1 MFTLVYYRSA
11 AASLFTLIRSSTYN
25 TEPGNAFSQ
34 FFSAFFYISL
44 HFSVFYIYNL
54 GQFDG
59 AYHRPMDAIFSYRQ
73 CYNWELLCFETVIRV
88 LTPLI
93 TDLKITWKSH
103 LFVYVSCV
111 GKLVTKKSTLAT
123 FLKASHHNGEPRSII
138 DDSKI
143 NISILRIRYE
153 NWWWYW
159 RKAGKS
165 FIRHHC

>member
-1 MFTLVYYRSA
+1 ML
-11 AASLFTLIRSSTYN
+11 
-25 TEPGNAFSQ
+25 
-34 FFSAFFYISL
+34 FSAFFYISL

-153 NWWWYW
+153 N
-159 RKAGKS
+159 
-165 FIRHHC
+165 

>member
-1 MFTLVYYRSA
+1 ML
-11 AASLFTLIRSSTYN
+11 
-25 TEPGNAFSQ
+25 
-34 FFSAFFYISL
+34 FSAFFYISL

-59 AYHRPMDAIFSYRQ
+59 AYHRSIYGRHFLYRS
-73 CYNWELLCFETVIRV
+73 CYNWELLCFETVIRA

-153 NWWWYW
+153 N
-159 RKAGKS
+159 
-165 FIRHHC
+165 